1 MNEDNN
7 EEEREVVHRG
17 YTADT
22 EDWLVSLAPITIAFI
37 FYIFFILTS
46 ELENKGLFI
55 AYGVTAG
62 VIGLQTYW
70 IIRGWRNKNISTVVM
85 GSISII
91 VVLVLLRL
99 YINFT

>member
-1 MNEDNN
+1 MNEEDN
-7 EEEREVVHRG
+7 EERQVVHRG

-22 EDWLVSLAPITIAFI
+22 EDWLVSLAPITVAFI

-46 ELENKGLFI
+46 DLENKGLFI

-70 IIRGWRNKNISTVVM
+70 IVRGWRNKNTSTVVM
-85 GSISII
+85 ASISIVI
-91 VVLVLLRL
+91 ALVLLKL
-99 YINFT
+99 YMNFS